1 MAKVSSKL
9 PEFLQNPKLKNFF
22 DGTVEQAF
30 SKADN
35 EKVTEWIGRK
45 YGTYYNPFKDNYK
58 QESNSLRQNYQLETT
73 ATLKDPA
80 SLVTTDSIFFNEAL
94 DYVVNENGRINNQ
107 NRLFGQKYYTY
118 SPPIDYDK
126 FLNYEN
132 YYWYVFNL
140 ADVWISLGVITILWD
155 SFFLSGKTPDG
166 V

>member
-1 MAKVSSKL
+1 M
-9 PEFLQNPKLKNFF
+9 QNPKLKNFF
-22 DGTVEQAF
+22 DGTVEQAC

-94 DYVVNENGRINNQ
+94 D
-107 NRLFGQKYYTY
+107 L
-118 SPPIDYDK
+118 
-126 FLNYEN
+126 
-132 YYWYVFNL
+132 
-140 ADVWISLGVITILWD
+140 SLIHI
-155 SFFLSGKTPDG
+155 
-166 V
+166 